1 MRLVIVKEE
10 KSKKQISKKQSKKGF
25 QENNNIPTTE
35 NNMDT
40 GKIKNPNREIIMI
53 TYIFVGLFV
62 LLTAYFAYFI
72 IIDSD
77 EVINNSYNKRQDLL
91 TERVLRGEIQGSNG
105 ETLAKTVEDKKGNST
120 RIYPYD
126 SMFSHI
132 VGRFEKG
139 KTGIEASE
147 NFNLLTAHFNP
158 IMMIYNELSGVK
170 NPGDNIVTTLDVKLQ
185 EIAFNGLGN
194 QKGAVVVLEPSTG
207 KILAMVSKP
216 DYDPNE
222 VARNWEELTDDADNN
237 SALINRG
244 TQGLYPPGSTYKI
257 LTALEY
263 IRENEDTYLDY
274 NYTCKG
280 NSIFNS
286 VSINCYKNEVHGKV
300 DLLHSFS
307 ESCNTSFANLGT
319 ILDMKSFRKLNETFL
334 FNSKLPTNIPYQQSS
349 FVLNSHSNKY
359 EIPQTVIGQGK
370 TLISPFHNALI
381 TATIANGGTL
391 MNPYIVDHITNY
403 SGTMVKKNVPNTY
416 GTLMSS
422 KEAKIMTDMMEEV
435 VTSGTASALG
445 NLGVSAAGKT
455 GSAEFNEKEQSHAW
469 FVGFAPTDKPQ
480 IVVSIIVEGA
490 GTGSSHAVPIAKK
503 IFEEYFSR

>member
-1 MRLVIVKEE
+1 MKE
-10 KSKKQISKKQSKKGF
+10 
-25 QENNNIPTTE
+25 QENSYIPIVE
-35 NNMDT
+35 DDMDNT
-40 GKIKNPNREIIMI
+40 GKVRNPNREIIMI

-62 LLTAYFAYFI
+62 LLTTYFSYFLFV
-72 IIDSD
+72 DSD

-91 TERVLRGEIQGSNG
+91 AERVIRGEIQGSNG
-105 ETLAKTVEDKKGNST
+105 ETLAKTVEDKKGNTT
-120 RIYPYD
+120 RVYPYD
-126 SMFSHI
+126 AMFSHI
-132 VGRFEKG
+132 IGRFEKG

-147 NFNLLTAHFNP
+147 NFNLLTSHSNP
-158 IMMIYNELSGVK
+158 IMMVYNELSGVK

-185 EIAFNGLGN
+185 EVAYNALGN

-222 VARNWEELTDDADNN
+222 VINDWEELTDDSDNN
-237 SALINRG
+237 SALVNRA

-263 IRENEDTYLDY
+263 IRENESTYEDY
-274 NYTCKG
+274 KYTCKG
-280 NSIFNS
+280 EGIFDS
-286 VSINCYKNEVHGKV
+286 VSINCYKSEVHGKV

-307 ESCNTSFANLGT
+307 ESCNTSFANIGT
-319 ILDMKSFRKLNETFL
+319 ILDMGSFRKLNETFL
-334 FNSKLPTNIPYQQSS
+334 FNSKLPINIPYKQSS
-349 FVLNSHSNKY
+349 FVLDSHSNKS

-391 MNPYIVDHITNY
+391 MTPYVVDHTTNT
-403 SGTMVKKNVPNTY
+403 SGTLIKKNVPNTY

-435 VTSGTASALG
+435 VISGTASAL
-445 NLGVSAAGKT
+445 NNISVSAAGKT
-455 GSAEFNEKEQSHAW
+455 GSAEFNEAEESHAW

-480 IVVSIIVEGA
+480 LVVSIIVEGA

-503 IFEEYFSR
+503 IFQEYFNR

>member
-1 MRLVIVKEE
+1 MRLVIVNEE
-10 KSKKQISKKQSKKGF
+10 KLKKQKAKKQSNKGF
-25 QENNNIPTTE
+25 QENNNIPTAE
-35 NNMDT
+35 NDIDT

-62 LLTAYFAYFI
+62 LLTTYFAYFL

-91 TERVLRGEIQGSNG
+91 AERVIRGEIQGSNG

-132 VGRFEKG
+132 IGRFEKG

-147 NFNLLTAHFNP
+147 NFNLLTAHSNP
-158 IMMIYNELSGVK
+158 IMMVYNELSGVK

-185 EIAFNGLGN
+185 EIAFNALGN

-222 VARNWEELTDDADNN
+222 VARNWEELTDDSENN
-237 SALINRG
+237 SALVNRG

-274 NYTCKG
+274 KYTCKG

-286 VSINCYKNEVHGKV
+286 VAINCYKNEVHGKV

-307 ESCNTSFANLGT
+307 ESCNTSFANIGT
-319 ILDMKSFRKLNETFL
+319 ILDMDSFRKLNETFL
-334 FNSKLPTNIPYQQSS
+334 FNSKLPTNIPYKQSS
-349 FVLNSHSNKY
+349 FVLNSQSNKS

-391 MNPYIVDHITNY
+391 MNPYVVDHITNY

-435 VTSGTASALG
+435 ATSGTASALG

-455 GSAEFNEKEQSHAW
+455 GSAEFNEEEQSHAW